1 MQTHICSPGLIPED
15 IMGVSLT
22 ANSVCPGLASD
33 AEINW
38 YETGYISVL
47 LNSLHCQNWVENTHF
62 ASWEWYANA

>member
-1 MQTHICSPGLIPED
+1 
-15 IMGVSLT
+15 MGVSLT